1 MGRVNPIRQVYD
13 TLWTL
18 LERHNGW
25 SNLVRIGNR
34 INYTDGKM
42 PSKDKITSSDL
53 PEVGIVPVG
62 STPHF
67 DAASNLMLLV
77 KRFALI
83 VTTGERNIGCLV
95 DVEFEAY
102 RAMAN
107 WHSAL
112 RALTWK
118 DFRFCTKS
126 VPTDVAD
133 TLIDRDRGIFG
144 WVSVWG
150 CEVYMAFPTT
160 LLIGD

>member
-1 MGRVNPIRQVYD
+1 MGTVNPIRQVYD

-34 INYTDGKM
+34 IHYLEGKM
-42 PSKDKITSSDL
+42 PSKDEISTSDL
-53 PEVGIVPVG
+53 PEVGIIPIG

-77 KRFALI
+77 KRFALT
-83 VTTGERNIGCLV
+83 VATGERNIGQLI
-95 DVEFEAY
+95 DIEFEVY

-107 WHSAL
+107 WHPAL
-112 RALTWK
+112 RALTWR
-118 DFRFCTKS
+118 DFKFCTKS
-126 VPTDVAD
+126 VLTDVAD
-133 TLIDRDRGIFG
+133 TLITERGVFG

-150 CEVYMAFPTT
+150 CEVHMAFPTT